1 MSNLLLTLEMWEENW
16 IFQCD
21 NIVNLGLKSNKDF
34 NKKIWPSLH
43 KVISMAR
50 DFKYYDNW
58 QSADLKCPQ
67 CGWAGTF
74 EQGDIGCYRELMDCS
89 CPVCDTLLAV
99 VSYPTTEESEANWDK
114 LSEREKEEVIAHK
127 RFLSDFESAS
137 LKPDDELPHLEG
149 TSIIISWD
157 FVEHASDCFTVLKC
171 GEREIWRE
179 PAVYEGSTR
188 FEEVVR
194 ILIIKYGAR
203 LADVV
208 PTPASEYY
216 LYGDDYHAPDA
227 VQAIRTSI
235 KESHR
240 G

>member
-1 MSNLLLTLEMWEENW
+1 M
-16 IFQCD
+16 
-21 NIVNLGLKSNKDF
+21 LGA
-34 NKKIWPSLH
+34 
-43 KVISMAR
+43 VILMAR
-50 DFKYYDNW
+50 NFKYYDNW
-58 QSADLKCPQ
+58 QSAVLKCPQ
-67 CGWAGTF
+67 CGWEGTF
-74 EQGDIGCYRELMDCS
+74 EQGDVGCYRELMDCS

-114 LSEREKEEVIAHK
+114 LSKREKEEVTAHK
-127 RFLSDFESAS
+127 SFLAHFEAAS
-137 LKPDDELPHLEG
+137 LKPEDKLPDLEG
-149 TSIIISWD
+149 TSIILSWD
-157 FVEHASDCFTVLKC
+157 FVEHGPDCFTVVKYE
-171 GEREIWRE
+171 EREIWRE

-194 ILIIKYGAR
+194 ILRTKYGAR